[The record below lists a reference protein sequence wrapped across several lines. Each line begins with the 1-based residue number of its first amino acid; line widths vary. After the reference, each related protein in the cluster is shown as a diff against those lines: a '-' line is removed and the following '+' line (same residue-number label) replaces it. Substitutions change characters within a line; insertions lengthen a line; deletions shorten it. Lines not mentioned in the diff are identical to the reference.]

1 MKKIVIIYG
10 LIAGLIVGSLMLL
23 TMPLWKSGV
32 LNFDNGELVGYTTMV
47 IALSMVFFGIKS
59 FRDNYNNGTVTFWNA
74 CKVGILITL
83 IASVMYALAWEISYA
98 NMGEEFTQKMTDHYF
113 NELKTKGASEQELK
127 KAKEDWASFSEM
139 YKNPLIRFG
148 VTLTEIFPVGLVITL
163 LSAGLLRNKKFLA
176 VAESTSNQ
184 NSVTQ

>member
-1 MKKIVIIYG
+1 MKKVVIIYG

-59 FRDNYNNGTVTFWNA
+59 YRDDNCGGTVTFWNA
-74 CKVGILITL
+74 FKVGILITL
-83 IASVMYALAWEISYA
+83 IASVMYGFAWEISYA
-98 NMGEEFTQKMTDHYF
+98 NMGDEFVSKMTDHYF
-113 NELKTKGASEQELK
+113 DQLKSKGATEQELHR
-127 KAKEDWASFSEM
+127 AKDDWASFSEM

-148 VTLTEIFPVGLVITL
+148 VTLTEIFPVGLVIAL
-163 LSAGLLRNKKFLA
+163 LSAGLLRNKNFLP
-176 VAESTSNQ
+176 STETITDQ
-184 NSVTQ
+184 NPIP